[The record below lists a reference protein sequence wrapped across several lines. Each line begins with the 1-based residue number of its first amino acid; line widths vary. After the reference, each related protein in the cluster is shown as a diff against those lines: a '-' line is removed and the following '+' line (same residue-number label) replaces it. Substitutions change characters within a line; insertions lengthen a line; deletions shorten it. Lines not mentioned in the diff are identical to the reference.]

1 MTTPTTDTIQELDR
15 NIARFAN
22 NQMAIAHL
30 DGAERLLNNA
40 HHALGLG
47 VVTPVLRNRINVL
60 KQMISDVEL
69 DLSRETRDL
78 ARTMMRPFDPP
89 KSPMER
95 FQATIDDAA
104 GRFPDI
110 VFNIDVGYGDG
121 IMWITIPVGEHAED
135 DEIAQYLDAINVV
148 LSMNKF
154 GHIGRYG
161 HDGVEFVI
169 SSQVFHNEDG
179 MTLGID
185 IRHLR
190 NG

>member
-1 MTTPTTDTIQELDR
+1 M
-15 NIARFAN
+15 
-22 NQMAIAHL
+22 
-30 DGAERLLNNA
+30 
-40 HHALGLG
+40 
-47 VVTPVLRNRINVL
+47 V
-60 KQMISDVEL
+60 SDVEL
-69 DLSRETRDL
+69 DLSRETGDL

-95 FQATIDDAA
+95 FRATIDDAA

-121 IMWITIPVGEHAED
+121 IVWITLPVGEHAED

-161 HDGVEFVI
+161 HDGIEFVI
-169 SSQVFHNEDG
+169 
-179 MTLGID
+179 
-185 IRHLR
+185 
-190 NG
+190 